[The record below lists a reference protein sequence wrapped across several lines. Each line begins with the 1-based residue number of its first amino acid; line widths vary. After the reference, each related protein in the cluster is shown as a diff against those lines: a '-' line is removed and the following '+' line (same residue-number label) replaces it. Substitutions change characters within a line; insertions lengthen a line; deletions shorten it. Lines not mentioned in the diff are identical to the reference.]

1 VSALEGRLQG
11 EIKKVVMQ
19 AGLDTDTANN
29 LALSEARLV
38 FQEKVML

>member
-1 VSALEGRLQG
+1 VSALEGRFQG

-19 AGLDTDTANN
+19 AGLDTGTTNN

-38 FQEKVML
+38 FREKVML